1 MMNKK
6 YRVKNIP
13 LQYCLGFSLL
23 ELMIVL
29 TIIAIL
35 AAIAIP
41 NYQLYVKKA
50 KFSEIITQLT
60 TYRTSVEICTQ
71 LLGGIGDT
79 TTNCGTPGQ
88 NEIPND
94 FVSDASNNHYVASIR
109 THYESSQISI
119 TAISQG
125 LGAAY
130 SYILTA
136 RYGDDGTLVWAVD
149 SNSSCLNAG
158 ICHQ

>member
-1 MMNKK
+1 MSKK
-6 YRVKNIP
+6 YFINHA
-13 LQYCLGFSLL
+13 YLGFSLL

-50 KFSEIITQLT
+50 KFSEVITQLT
-60 TYRTSVEICTQ
+60 AYRTAVEVCAQ
-71 LLGGIGDT
+71 LLGGIGDAQN
-79 TTNCGTPGQ
+79 NCGTPGQ

-94 FVSDASNNHYVASIR
+94 FIADTESKHYVASIHTR
-109 THYESSQISI
+109 YESSKISI
-119 TAISQG
+119 TALSQG
-125 LGAAY
+125 LGVPY

-136 RYGDDGTLVWAVD
+136 QLGADGILAWTVD
-149 SNSSCLNAG
+149 SSSSCLAAG

>member
-1 MMNKK
+1 MAKK
-6 YRVKNIP
+6 FFPQNLARVHS
-13 LQYCLGFSLL
+13 LGFSLL

-60 TYRTSVEICTQ
+60 TYRTSVEICAQ
-71 LLGGIGDT
+71 LLGGLGNAES
-79 TTNCGTPGQ
+79 NCGTPGQ

-94 FVSDASNNHYVASIR
+94 FIADASNKHYISSIHTR
-109 THYESSQISI
+109 YEMPNVKI
-119 TAISQG
+119 TAVSQG

-130 SYILTA
+130 SYILIA
-136 RYGDDGTLVWAVD
+136 HYSDDGGLNWLVD
-149 SNSSCLNAG
+149 SNSSCLDAG

>member
-1 MMNKK
+1 MAKK
-6 YRVKNIP
+6 YFVKNRLLLP
-13 LQYCLGFSLL
+13 YLGFSLL

-71 LLGGIGDT
+71 LLGGLGDAEN
-79 TTNCGTPGQ
+79 NCGTPGQ

-94 FVSDASNNHYVASIR
+94 FIADTENKHYVASIHTR
-109 THYESSQISI
+109 YAFPKVSI
-119 TAISQG
+119 TAVSQG

-136 RYGDDGTLVWAVD
+136 QPGADGILVWTVD
-149 SNSSCLNAG
+149 SSSSCLAAG